1 MKNPVGDKGLGI
13 AEALRGVENL
23 SDLDFPSDV
32 DSFYNAWHNVYD
44 NFDDD
49 AIETYP
55 EEVIYRFDVDEFFE
69 KNNGKTSRWS
79 LDTLPSFY
87 HRSASSFLTK
97 SKIKGFRIVRN
108 K

>member
-1 MKNPVGDKGLGI
+1 MRNPVSDKGLGI
-13 AEALRGVENL
+13 AEALTNVENL
-23 SDLDFPSDV
+23 SDVDFPSDV

-44 NFDDD
+44 NFDDE
-49 AIETYP
+49 AIAAFP
-55 EEVIYRFDVDEFFE
+55 EKFFYQLDVDQFLE

-97 SKIKGFRIVRN
+97 STMDGFRICRN